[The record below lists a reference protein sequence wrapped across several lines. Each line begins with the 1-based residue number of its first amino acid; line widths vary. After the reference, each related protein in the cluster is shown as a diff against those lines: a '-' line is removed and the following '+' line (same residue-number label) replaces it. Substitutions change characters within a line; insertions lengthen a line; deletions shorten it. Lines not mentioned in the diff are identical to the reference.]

1 MSIISVH
8 IHFHDG
14 ELTKLAA
21 YFVDGYVAAARCV
34 LQKASGNYEASQR
47 RYHEAIKNM
56 ALMKKYLTPE
66 QKETILHALR
76 LVMQKQAALNDEDA
90 ALSKKERLL
99 KYKKAVKDFDKVI
112 KMTSDIVSAD
122 LGLNGGDA
130 EAYRM
135 ALACTSADVDAKMM
149 MHEVMSMFENVDA
162 PGGTANPPM
171 APQPLTKG
179 NPAKESKPSKES
191 KRSKPPQ
198 QPKPSKVKQRSGK
211 GKKQAAV
218 DVVPKVLMASMA
230 DRLKDVT
237 LA

>member
-76 LVMQKQAALNDEDA
+76 LYVVRLSLTFLLLTTMLCQSALCKNK
-90 ALSKKERLL
+90 L
-99 KYKKAVKDFDKVI
+99 
-112 KMTSDIVSAD
+112 
-122 LGLNGGDA
+122 
-130 EAYRM
+130 
-135 ALACTSADVDAKMM
+135 
-149 MHEVMSMFENVDA
+149 H
-162 PGGTANPPM
+162 
-171 APQPLTKG
+171 
-179 NPAKESKPSKES
+179 
-191 KRSKPPQ
+191 
-198 QPKPSKVKQRSGK
+198 
-211 GKKQAAV
+211 
-218 DVVPKVLMASMA
+218 
-230 DRLKDVT
+230 
-237 LA
+237 